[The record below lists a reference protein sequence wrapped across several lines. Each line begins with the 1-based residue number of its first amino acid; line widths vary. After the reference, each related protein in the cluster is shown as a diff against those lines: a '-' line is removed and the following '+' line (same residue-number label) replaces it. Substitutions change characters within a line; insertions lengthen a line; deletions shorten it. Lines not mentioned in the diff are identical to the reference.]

1 MAQIFDDRDVE
12 IKGQYLAGKTLDF
25 VITGGVAAI
34 ESPRFIRE
42 LRRFGAEVRVWMT
55 PSAEKFVSPLVFE
68 WASKRVVTTEL
79 SGIAEHI
86 SQSDAVVVAPCTL
99 NFLSKMALGIADTAA
114 ATLIQSAMG
123 RMPVFIAPS
132 MHVTLSESRS
142 YERHRK
148 SLAQLTNVFFLEPHS
163 QESKLKMIS
172 VESAV
177 AVICHELSAR
187 HLTKKAKAVVSLG
200 PTRSPIDDVRY
211 ISNHSTGAL
220 GLRIADEF
228 FRRGFDVIAVVGPIQ
243 VSLPPYLHVVSVK
256 TNQEMKRAMRAQ
268 VDRGADIAVFAAAVL
283 DFDVAETSQGKLS
296 SKKSVELRLKPSPKL
311 IDSIRSKNLKRVGFK
326 LESGV
331 SEKELL
337 RRAQDALK
345 SQKVDLLV
353 ANRLE
358 DVSAES
364 HRAYL
369 LTHGSSGVLK
379 LSSREEIAQALA
391 VFFESKFKGDLSR
404 KSSRRA

>member
-1 MAQIFDDRDVE
+1 MAQMFDDRDVE
-12 IKGQYLAGKTLDF
+12 IKGQHLSGKTLDF

-55 PSAEKFVSPLVFE
+55 PSSEKFVSPLVFE
-68 WASKRVVTTEL
+68 WASKCSVTTEL

-86 SQSDAVVVAPCTL
+86 SHSDAVIVAPCTL
-99 NFLSKMALGIADTAA
+99 NFLSKMSLGIADTAA

-132 MHVTLSESRS
+132 MHVSLAETAS

-148 SLAQLTNVFFLEPHS
+148 NLAQLKNVFFLEP
-163 QESKLKMIS
+163 QANESKLKMIS
-172 VESAV
+172 IEAAV

-187 HLTKKAKAVVSLG
+187 HLSKKTTAVVSLG
-200 PTRSPIDDVRY
+200 PTRSAIDDVRY

-220 GLRIADEF
+220 GLQIADEF
-228 FRRGFDVIAVVGPIQ
+228 FRRGFDVTAVVGPIQ
-243 VSLPPYLHVVSVK
+243 FALPSYLRCVSVR
-256 TNQEMKRAMRAQ
+256 TNQEMKKAMKME

-283 DFDVAETSQGKLS
+283 DFDVAKTSEGKLS
-296 SKKSVELRLKPSPKL
+296 SKNSLELKLKPSAKL
-311 IDSIRSKNLKRVGFK
+311 IESIRSKNLKRVGFK

-331 SEKELL
+331 SEKELI

-345 SQKVDLLV
+345 SQGVELLV

-358 DVSAES
+358 DVSPET

-369 LTHGSSGVLK
+369 LSKGSAGVVK
-379 LSSREEIAQALA
+379 LNSREEIAQALA
-391 VFFESKFKGDLSR
+391 VFFESKFKSDLGR
-404 KSSRRA
+404 KAAR